1 MRPILARE
9 YRPPVDANTRE
20 PAIRVSMLPRD
31 TNGHGTIFGGV
42 LLAYI
47 DQAGAIATRPYC
59 DLVVTV
65 KMNEVVFHHPV
76 YVGDVVSFY
85 ARVVKV
91 GRTSIT
97 VKVSVDAE
105 RWRDPGTVVRVTD
118 AEVVYVNIGEDRR
131 PTPIPPRTPG
141 ERA

>member
-1 MRPILARE
+1 MDTNAH
-9 YRPPVDANTRE
+9 E

-59 DLVVTV
+59 NLVVTI
-65 KMNEVVFHHPV
+65 KMNEVVFHQPV

-85 ARVVKV
+85 AKV
-91 GRTSIT
+91 TRIGTTSIT
-97 VKVSVDAE
+97 VKVTVTAE
-105 RWRDPGTVVRVTD
+105 RWKESGHVVKVTE
-118 AEVVYVNIGEDRR
+118 AEVVYVNVGDDRR
-131 PTPIPPRTPG
+131 PTPIRKPLVET
-141 ERA
+141 A

>member
-1 MRPILARE
+1 MDTSAH
-9 YRPPVDANTRE
+9 E

-31 TNGHGTIFGGV
+31 TNGHGTIFGGI

-47 DQAGAIATRPYC
+47 DQAGAIATRPFC

-85 ARVVKV
+85 AKV
-91 GRTSIT
+91 TRTGTTSIT
-97 VKVSVDAE
+97 VKVTVTAE
-105 RWRDPGTVVRVTD
+105 RWREWGNVVKVTE
-118 AEVVYVNIGEDRR
+118 AEVVYVNVGEDGR
-131 PTPIPPRTPG
+131 PVPIKAKAAF
-141 ERA
+141 ESA

>member
-1 MRPILARE
+1 MDTNAH
-9 YRPPVDANTRE
+9 E

-59 DLVVTV
+59 NLVVTI
-65 KMNEVVFHHPV
+65 KMNEVVFHQPV

-85 ARVVKV
+85 AKV
-91 GRTSIT
+91 TRIGTTSIT
-97 VKVSVDAE
+97 VKVTVTAE
-105 RWRDPGTVVRVTD
+105 RWRESGNVVKVTE
-118 AEVVYVNIGEDRR
+118 AEVVYVNVGDDRR
-131 PTPIPPRTPG
+131 PTPIRKPLVET
-141 ERA
+141 A